1 MSILN
6 IRLYP
11 DPILRARCPDVETF
25 DPALERLVEDMVET
39 MYAAPGIG
47 LAAPQVGI
55 ESRLAVVDASV
66 GEEPGHLRVLIN
78 PRILTTSGSE
88 IDVEGCLSIPDI
100 SDKVERPFAVTIR
113 ALDTSGMEQLI
124 EAEGLEARAI
134 LHEIDHLDGILFT
147 DHLTGLRRERARRR
161 LKRLQQEVLEVAS

>member
-1 MSILN
+1 
-6 IRLYP
+6 
-11 DPILRARCPDVETF
+11 
-25 DPALERLVEDMVET
+25 
-39 MYAAPGIG
+39 
-47 LAAPQVGI
+47 
-55 ESRLAVVDASV
+55 
-66 GEEPGHLRVLIN
+66 VLIN